1 VKEVREEKVKLGRIG
16 FVKQIGFKLGVKERE
31 RKRGGYACAEW

>member
-1 VKEVREEKVKLGRIG
+1 MKEVREEKVKLGRIG